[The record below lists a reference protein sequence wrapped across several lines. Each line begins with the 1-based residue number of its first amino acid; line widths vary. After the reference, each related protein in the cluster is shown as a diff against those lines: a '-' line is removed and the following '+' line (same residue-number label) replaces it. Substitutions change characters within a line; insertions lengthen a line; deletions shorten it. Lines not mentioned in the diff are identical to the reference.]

1 MFAMAFAF
9 ILLVAAYVF
18 YLPSRQ
24 DVAKKSN
31 DVDVA
36 TKPAVVDAAKTLP
49 EGWVNIGGVARP
61 KSDVQVGP
69 KPEGVRSASETLPQ
83 GFSKALSPDT
93 NPQVR
98 SVHDAL
104 QDRSKPSR
112 FSSFAPAER
121 FDIEEYKKD
130 PSKYLGAI
138 EPSRVF
144 APAEPGE
151 GVPVLR
157 ASGKRYHRVTQ
168 GESVR
173 LSVEAEPNAA
183 VTFFSENLGVFSSQL
198 TSETVQADEKGIAT
212 AVFTADGGTVDAI
225 KILAASPMAS
235 GQVSFL
241 VNVKLPN

>member
-1 MFAMAFAF
+1 MIAIAFAF
-9 ILLVAAYVF
+9 ILLFAAYVF
-18 YLPSRQ
+18 YLSGRP
-24 DVAKKSN
+24 DVAKKPSG
-31 DVDVA
+31 DDTVP
-36 TKPAVVDAAKTLP
+36 KPTVVESAKTLP
-49 EGWVNIGGVARP
+49 DGWVNIGGVARP

-69 KPEGVRSASETLPQ
+69 RSEGVSSVSETLPQ

-121 FDIEEYKKD
+121 FDLAEYKKD
-130 PSKYLGAI
+130 PSKYLGSI

-212 AVFTADGGTVDAI
+212 AVFTADGGTVDAV